1 MKLGSNPFRGRTA
14 VVGVGATPMYRR
26 GTSPD
31 GERALT
37 VKAILA
43 ACESAGV
50 SPRDID
56 GFVSYGSDRNS
67 GPRLMASLGTRELNW
82 STLVWDGGGGG
93 IAGAIGVGAAAII
106 AGQAE
111 IVAVHRGLAER
122 DGGRLRDDVSRGH
135 FSLQY
140 LVNGVQSP
148 AQICALRTQR
158 LLSIGVERDTLLAVA
173 KASYHH
179 AKSNPTAFARNAD
192 FDEYVYESS
201 RWVSEPLHLF
211 DCSRENDG
219 AVALILTSAE
229 RARDLRDRPAFVL
242 AARHGADKGWGEV
255 EESGE
260 PYWSS
265 GFAAV
270 VRHLWDDAGCKPAD
284 VDVAQVY
291 ENFTGP
297 AVASIID
304 HGFCSPEDASEFIT
318 FENLI
323 APDGTLPINTAGGNL
338 AEGFI
343 HGMGLA
349 AEAARQIF
357 GTSPNQVP
365 GASISLLCGGP
376 GAPLVSSAIFGGA
389 EVL

>member
-1 MKLGSNPFRGRTA
+1 L
-14 VVGVGATPMYRR
+14 VVR
-26 GTSPD
+26 
-31 GERALT
+31 
-37 VKAILA
+37 AILA
-43 ACESAGV
+43 ACDAAGISA
-50 SPRDID
+50 RDVD

-67 GPRLMASLGTRELNW
+67 GPRLMAPLGTRELNW
-82 STLVWDGGGGG
+82 STMVWDGGGGG
-93 IAGAIGVGAAAII
+93 IAGAIGVAACAII

-111 IVAVHRGLAER
+111 TVVVHRGLAER

-158 LLSIGVERDTLLAVA
+158 LLDEGVSRSALFAVA
-173 KASYHH
+173 SASYYH
-179 AKSNPTAFARNAD
+179 AKNNPAAYARNAE
-192 FDEYVYESS
+192 FDEDVYTSS

-219 AVALILTSAE
+219 AVAIVLTSAD
-229 RARDLRDRPAFVL
+229 RARDLADRPAFVL
-242 AARHGADKGWGEV
+242 SARHGADSGWGEL
-255 EESGE
+255 EESGV
-260 PYWSS
+260 PYSSS

-270 VRHLWDDAGCKPAD
+270 VRHLWDDAECKPSD

-297 AVASIID
+297 AVGSLID
-304 HGFCSPEDASEFIT
+304 HGFCTRATAAEFLT
-318 FENLI
+318 FENLT
-323 APDGTLPINTAGGNL
+323 APNGVLPINTAGGNL

-343 HGMGLA
+343 HGMGLV
-349 AEAARQIF
+349 AEAVRQIQ

-365 GASISLLCGGP
+365 GASVSLLCGGP
-376 GAPLVSSAIFGGA
+376 GAPLVSSAIFGS
-389 EVL
+389 EDTL